1 MARIELEWTRIIYI
15 ILFFVVIFLFNMF
28 IRLYITSNVHQSSF
42 ISHHINRRGGDDA
55 MFRLS
60 KDNGANLV
68 RTICDDFHQVKG
80 TV

>member
-42 ISHHINRRGGDDA
+42 ISHHIIRRGGN
-55 MFRLS
+55 FS
-60 KDNGANLV
+60 TFEGQCSQP
-68 RTICDDFHQVKG
+68 RT
-80 TV
+80 